1 MDIAWWHVVLGIFIL
16 LLILNPVMKAVF
28 RRQVRKAERWHG
40 SFDELVDAASDS
52 GALDQ
57 LIRSGAN
64 LSHRTRGGD
73 TPLHRAYFLDR
84 QDAVSNLK
92 DAGAPEEQPN
102 FDGLLPHEMTAVAH
116 AMGLIEEGVAL
127 IADDGRWREPQ
138 DGQRIW
144 SALRKTSGTHYRVA
158 LDRGLP
164 FTPDQ
169 LGRRHALLAIK
180 VGHSGSET
188 ILRRLL
194 NEPGS
199 VDRDIAVDFLNS
211 GNGTLRAEAERWA
224 RANSYEIIEHL
235 HGGLVTWGSS

>member
-16 LLILNPVMKAVF
+16 LLLLNPVMKAVF
-28 RRQVRKAERWHG
+28 RRQVRKAEGWHE
-40 SFDELVDAASDS
+40 SFDELVHAASDS

-64 LSHRTRGGD
+64 LSHWTRGGD

-116 AMGLIEEGVAL
+116 AMG
-127 IADDGRWREPQ
+127 
-138 DGQRIW
+138 
-144 SALRKTSGTHYRVA
+144 
-158 LDRGLP
+158 
-164 FTPDQ
+164 
-169 LGRRHALLAIK
+169 
-180 VGHSGSET
+180 HSGSET

-224 RANSYEIIEHL
+224 RANSYEIKQHL
-235 HGGLVTWGSS
+235 QGGLVAWGSP